1 MDKSFQINYYS
12 KKNTSF
18 RILFEKSRKK
28 DVNLARNNYAY
39 EKRQRDLAKKKK
51 KEDKRLRKLGQTAD
65 KTESEDENE
74 VIEDSETDESDDV
87 RND

>member
-1 MDKSFQINYYS
+1 MVVKKGLLLNIIKKSGQ
-12 KKNTSF
+12 
-18 RILFEKSRKK
+18 K

-51 KEDKRLRKLGQTAD
+51 KEEKKLRKLNQTSNEPEP
-65 KTESEDENE
+65 TGENE
-74 VIEDSETDESDDV
+74 ETEDVEVNEADEA

>member
-1 MDKSFQINYYS
+1 M
-12 KKNTSF
+12 
-18 RILFEKSRKK
+18 
-28 DVNLARNNYAY
+28 ARNNYAY